1 MDVKSSL
8 DDGNARVNIW
18 RQRHCFSNPAVQNML
33 LVPSAADQWVLAFQA
48 VEEKTADFIVE
59 EQQTRWAESAVPFMM
74 CGAE

>member
-1 MDVKSSL
+1 
-8 DDGNARVNIW
+8 
-18 RQRHCFSNPAVQNML
+18 ML

>member
-1 MDVKSSL
+1 
-8 DDGNARVNIW
+8 
-18 RQRHCFSNPAVQNML
+18 ML

-59 EQQTRWAESAVPFMM
+59 QQTRWAESAVPFMM